1 MCTYI
6 TELIPVTGSGKG
18 RAGWFDLTDA
28 SVYVDHPVAA
38 QAEHTL
44 NIDFR
49 NPALGPQA
57 RVAVELTAESALA
70 LDRRDSGGAGSRTAE
85 GCWPRSPTARLMDQH
100 LRVANLDHPLDADLP
115 GDLGRLADQR
125 VSLVTS
131 AGVPSIAVGS
141 TANSGVLPVSSP
153 R

>member
-6 TELIPVTGSGKG
+6 TELIQVAGAGKG
-18 RAGWFDLTDA
+18 RAGWFELTDA

-70 LDRRDSGGAGSRTAE
+70 LVDAIQAALAAVPE
-85 GCWPRSPTARLMDQH
+85 GL
-100 LRVANLDHPLDADLP
+100 
-115 GDLGRLADQR
+115 LA
-125 VSLVTS
+125 
-131 AGVPSIAVGS
+131 APA
-141 TANSGVLPVSSP
+141 
-153 R
+153 

>member
-6 TELIPVTGSGKG
+6 TELIQVEGSGKG
-18 RAGWFDLTDA
+18 REGWFDLTDA

-49 NPALGPQA
+49 NPAMGPAA

-70 LDRRDSGGAGSRTAE
+70 LVDAIHSALAAVPPGLLAIDARHLA
-85 GCWPRSPTARLMDQH
+85 PTA
-100 LRVANLDHPLDADLP
+100 
-115 GDLGRLADQR
+115 
-125 VSLVTS
+125 
-131 AGVPSIAVGS
+131 
-141 TANSGVLPVSSP
+141 
-153 R
+153 

>member
-18 RAGWFDLTDA
+18 KAGWFDLTDA

-70 LDRRDSGGAGSRTAE
+70 LVDAIHAALAAV
-85 GCWPRSPTARLMDQH
+85 SPGILTPTQ
-100 LRVANLDHPLDADLP
+100 P
-115 GDLGRLADQR
+115 
-125 VSLVTS
+125 
-131 AGVPSIAVGS
+131 
-141 TANSGVLPVSSP
+141 
-153 R
+153 

>member
-6 TELIPVTGSGKG
+6 TEQIAVTGSGKG

-57 RVAVELTAESALA
+57 RVAVELTAESATALIEAIQSALA
-70 LDRRDSGGAGSRTAE
+70 S
-85 GCWPRSPTARLMDQH
+85 
-100 LRVANLDHPLDADLP
+100 
-115 GDLGRLADQR
+115 
-125 VSLVTS
+125 
-131 AGVPSIAVGS
+131 VPP
-141 TANSGVLPVSSP
+141 GVLAG
-153 R
+153 

>member
-6 TELIPVTGSGKG
+6 TELIQVEGSGKG
-18 RAGWFDLTDA
+18 RAGWFDLTHA

-49 NPALGPQA
+49 NPALGPSA

-70 LDRRDSGGAGSRTAE
+70 LVDAIQAALAAVPE
-85 GCWPRSPTARLMDQH
+85 GL
-100 LRVANLDHPLDADLP
+100 
-115 GDLGRLADQR
+115 LA
-125 VSLVTS
+125 VS
-131 AGVPSIAVGS
+131 
-141 TANSGVLPVSSP
+141 
-153 R
+153 

>member
-1 MCTYI
+1 MCTYV
-6 TELIPVTGSGKG
+6 TELIQIAGSGKG
-18 RAGWFDLTDA
+18 QSGWFDLTDA

-70 LDRRDSGGAGSRTAE
+70 LVDAIQAALAATPPGLLTTSR
-85 GCWPRSPTARLMDQH
+85 
-100 LRVANLDHPLDADLP
+100 
-115 GDLGRLADQR
+115 
-125 VSLVTS
+125 
-131 AGVPSIAVGS
+131 
-141 TANSGVLPVSSP
+141 
-153 R
+153 

>member
-6 TELIPVTGSGKG
+6 TELIAVEGSGKG

-49 NPALGPQA
+49 NPSLGASA
-57 RVAVELTAESALA
+57 RVAVELTAESAVALVEAIQAALA
-70 LDRRDSGGAGSRTAE
+70 SVPE
-85 GCWPRSPTARLMDQH
+85 GLLLPT
-100 LRVANLDHPLDADLP
+100 
-115 GDLGRLADQR
+115 
-125 VSLVTS
+125 
-131 AGVPSIAVGS
+131 
-141 TANSGVLPVSSP
+141 
-153 R
+153 

>member
-6 TELIPVTGSGKG
+6 TELIALEGSGKG
-18 RAGWFDLTDA
+18 RAGWFDLTEA

-49 NPALGPQA
+49 NPALGAQA

-70 LDRRDSGGAGSRTAE
+70 LVDAISAALAAVPEGILVRT
-85 GCWPRSPTARLMDQH
+85 
-100 LRVANLDHPLDADLP
+100 
-115 GDLGRLADQR
+115 
-125 VSLVTS
+125 
-131 AGVPSIAVGS
+131 
-141 TANSGVLPVSSP
+141 
-153 R
+153 

>member
-6 TELIPVTGSGKG
+6 TELIEVTGSGKG

-70 LDRRDSGGAGSRTAE
+70 LVDAIQAALASVPAG
-85 GCWPRSPTARLMDQH
+85 L
-100 LRVANLDHPLDADLP
+100 
-115 GDLGRLADQR
+115 LA
-125 VSLVTS
+125 TP
-131 AGVPSIAVGS
+131 A
-141 TANSGVLPVSSP
+141 
-153 R
+153 

>member
-6 TELIPVTGSGKG
+6 TEQIPLSGSGKG

-49 NPALGPQA
+49 NPSLGPDA
-57 RVAVELTAESALA
+57 RVAVELTAESATALIGAIQAALA
-70 LDRRDSGGAGSRTAE
+70 S
-85 GCWPRSPTARLMDQH
+85 
-100 LRVANLDHPLDADLP
+100 
-115 GDLGRLADQR
+115 
-125 VSLVTS
+125 
-131 AGVPSIAVGS
+131 VPP
-141 TANSGVLPVSSP
+141 GVLAG
-153 R
+153 